1 MIGMSLYH
9 PQSNI
14 SGKVD
19 ATSKHPDG
27 KHLVRIEDHWL
38 FLDECVRA
46 RPMAWIFISVA
57 VLAGLCL
64 YGLMRYA

>member
-27 KHLVRIEDHWL
+27 KHIVRIEDHWL
-38 FLDECVRA
+38 FLEECKTA
-46 RPMAWIFISVA
+46 
-57 VLAGLCL
+57 
-64 YGLMRYA
+64 